1 MRFAYSRP
9 DGGVRI
15 VIAAPKED
23 LAPLLVKYGQ
33 DLAPLPFTDADY
45 RAHVFERN
53 GVTEAD
59 VVMLPD
65 DWTPPDGPRD
75 SWIISG
81 GQVVADPAKAAAL
94 RVPKIKEEAQRR
106 IVVLTGASDIVGCL
120 IKQHNAQMRATEL
133 TLIQAQGG
141 TWTAEQ
147 AAEAAALQSLAL
159 QIKAIRAASNVLEP
173 NPPQDYTDD
182 KYWP

>member
-1 MRFAYSRP
+1 MNYNPQKWFWVVGGDETRAWSSADAAYVQSW
-9 DGGVRI
+9 
-15 VIAAPKED
+15 
-23 LAPLLVKYGQ
+23 
-33 DLAPLPFTDADY
+33 DADRTTRIASEQELSDVLRPY
-45 RAHVFERN
+45 GLRGPAVSIEDVRA
-53 GVTEAD
+53 
-59 VVMLPD
+59 
-65 DWTPPDGPRD
+65 
-75 SWIISG
+75 
-81 GQVVADPAKAAAL
+81 
-94 RVPKIKEEAQRR
+94 EAQRR
-106 IVVLTGASDIVGCL
+106 IIVLTGTQDIIGCL

-141 TWTAEQ
+141 TWTPEQ

>member
-1 MRFAYSRP
+1 MLKTYTPEDWFWTIGGDTSLAWSSAANAYVTTWDQNRQSRVVSEQELSDVLRQYGLRGP
-9 DGGVRI
+9 AVSIDDVR
-15 VIAAPKED
+15 A
-23 LAPLLVKYGQ
+23 
-33 DLAPLPFTDADY
+33 
-45 RAHVFERN
+45 
-53 GVTEAD
+53 
-59 VVMLPD
+59 
-65 DWTPPDGPRD
+65 
-75 SWIISG
+75 
-81 GQVVADPAKAAAL
+81 
-94 RVPKIKEEAQRR
+94 EAQRR
-106 IVVLTGASDIVGCL
+106 IITLTGTQDIIGCL

-141 TWTAEQ
+141 TWTPEQ

>member
-1 MRFAYSRP
+1 MSATRLHAA
-9 DGGVRI
+9 
-15 VIAAPKED
+15 IAAVCPIVGVSIGDANVRETWRID
-23 LAPLLVKYGQ
+23 YAP
-33 DLAPLPFTDADY
+33 DA
-45 RAHVFERN
+45 
-53 GVTEAD
+53 T
-59 VVMLPD
+59 PD
-65 DWTPPDGPRD
+65 
-75 SWIISG
+75 
-81 GQVVADPAKAAAL
+81 QMQAAAGVL
-94 RVPKIKEEAQRR
+94 NGFNIHAPRADDVREEAQRR
-106 IVVLTGASDIVGCL
+106 IITLTGTQDIIGCL

-173 NPPQDYTDD
+173 NPPADYTDD

>member
-1 MRFAYSRP
+1 MYQITERGGIVRLADGASIPTDPRNPDYADFVRWTESGNAPIPYSKP
-9 DGGVRI
+9 PPTAEDVR
-15 VIAAPKED
+15 A
-23 LAPLLVKYGQ
+23 
-33 DLAPLPFTDADY
+33 
-45 RAHVFERN
+45 
-53 GVTEAD
+53 
-59 VVMLPD
+59 
-65 DWTPPDGPRD
+65 
-75 SWIISG
+75 
-81 GQVVADPAKAAAL
+81 
-94 RVPKIKEEAQRR
+94 EAQRR
-106 IVVLTGASDIVGCL
+106 IIVLTGTQDIIGCL